1 MRTVFEDT
9 NEAASRETPK
19 TGQSIPIVLW
29 FVAILFL
36 VGAFAVYRY
45 VSNRIVLPPPPAIV
59 VNDPKQVNELLY
71 KFNQLIKDGNFDQ
84 AQALLTAEAQKKLT
98 DSQKTLRETLL
109 VQRKGKNDKV
119 IEAVPLTENIVA
131 LTDTS
136 VTIGVTY
143 YFDYFEKNETIYI
156 PLTIV
161 KETIGDTERLAI
173 ADWEEKKPEASP
185 SPSASPSGSPSAT
198 KPEDKKPEASTP
210 EKK

>member
-9 NEAASRETPK
+9 NEALTPDTPK
-19 TGQSIPIVLW
+19 SGQSLPILLW
-29 FVAILFL
+29 VVALLFL
-36 VGAFAVYRY
+36 VGAFAVYRK
-45 VSNRIVLPPPPAIV
+45 VSNRIVLPPPPAIA

-71 KFNQLIKDGNFDQ
+71 KFNQLIKESNFDQ
-84 AQALLTAEAQKKLT
+84 AQALLSAEAQKKLT
-98 DSQKTLRETLL
+98 DSQKTFRETLL
-109 VQRKGKNDKV
+109 VQRKGKDEKV

-143 YFDYFEKNETIYI
+143 YFEKNETIYI

-161 KETIGDTERLAI
+161 KETIGTSERLAI

-185 SPSASPSGSPSAT
+185 TASPTPGTTPGT
-198 KPEDKKPEASTP
+198 TQPEEKKPQATTP